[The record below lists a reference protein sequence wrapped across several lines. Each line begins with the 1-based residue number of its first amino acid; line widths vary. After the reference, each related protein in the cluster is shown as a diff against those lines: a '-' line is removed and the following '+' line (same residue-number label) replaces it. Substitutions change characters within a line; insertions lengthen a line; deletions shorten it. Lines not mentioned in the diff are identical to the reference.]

1 MTTLASLLATI
12 ALTALAIWTLG
23 SRVLRIIGAFLIL
36 AALAGLALGESPFA
50 SALMLVPGL
59 IAWMAGHMLYA
70 YRHHTYATPLAE
82 RVLRTLCT
90 VTRQPDPTRR

>member
-1 MTTLASLLATI
+1 MAAAPGRAPLTLLA
-12 ALTALAIWTLG
+12 LWTLG
-23 SRVLRIIGAFLIL
+23 SRVLRMIGGLLIL
-36 AALAGLALGESPFA
+36 AALAGLALRESLFA
-50 SALMLVPGL
+50 SALLLLPGL
-59 IAWMAGHMLYA
+59 SMWMTGHLLYA